1 MIKKYSELVSAF
13 EDFTKT
19 DNLNSFLE
27 LGFKNEIEKAREL
40 LPNYESKE
48 ITIIREQFL
57 EFGDCLIKDSND
69 KNDSDEEKLE
79 NSDDCELGEELKDFM
94 NEVAK
99 EISKSTTVPTSDS

>member
-1 MIKKYSELVSAF
+1 MNQLSLRK
-13 EDFTKT
+13 
-19 DNLNSFLE
+19 
-27 LGFKNEIEKAREL
+27 LGILWEII
-40 LPNYESKE
+40 Y
-48 ITIIREQFL
+48 
-57 EFGDCLIKDSND
+57 D

>member
-13 EDFTKT
+13 ENFTKT
-19 DNLNSFLE
+19 DNLDSFVG
-27 LGFKNEIEKAREL
+27 LGFDNEIEKAREL

-79 NSDDCELGEELKDFM
+79 NLEDCELGEELKDFM